1 MAHTYSENHPIMK
14 KGKDC
19 NETFTNGVTNGAFW
33 YELNGGMQDFNY
45 AFSNC
50 FELTIELSCC
60 KFPLA
65 NTLPEEWRKN
75 KKSLLELIELAQIG
89 VKGLV
94 RDTNGYPIADA
105 QIVVENLEDK
115 PIRTTTRGEYWR
127 LLDKG
132 IYTVYAT
139 AFGLVFG
146 ISYLRLLLKCLELS
160 VINRVSHKSLR
171 SRITDPQLL

>member
-1 MAHTYSENHPIMK
+1 MESKSPDDRFFKLMAHTYSENHPVMRN
-14 KGKDC
+14 GKDC
-19 NETFTNGVTNGAFW
+19 NETFTKGVTNGAYW

-94 RDTNGYPIADA
+94 KDTSGYPIEDA
-105 QIVVENLEDK
+105 QIIVENIEDK
-115 PIRTTTRGEYWR
+115 PIRTTSRGEYWR

-132 IYTVYAT
+132 IYTIYAS
-139 AFGLVFG
+139 AFG
-146 ISYLRLLLKCLELS
+146 
-160 VINRVSHKSLR
+160 
-171 SRITDPQLL
+171 